1 MKEKHILRKVYLSAV
16 AVLLSIGWAA
26 GQPRAV
32 SVRLGWISE
41 LSYQHTLGPG
51 FLEVGAGIP
60 WLAAC
65 PTVTATYNYIPWTFR
80 NDVGGVFDI
89 YFGGGLGVGTFIF
102 PCGRGIEVYP
112 VGGGIEVYPVG
123 GVVVPVGF
131 QFRTASHFL
140 LSISWRPMFGAFFS
154 DVRPVW
160 YKQGLY
166 DGGLTLGYAF

>member
-140 LSISWRPMFGAFFS
+140 LSLSWRPMFGAFFS

-160 YKQGLY
+160 YRQGLY

>member
-60 WLAAC
+60 WLATC

-80 NDVGGVFDI
+80 NDVGGVFDL

-102 PCGRGIEVYP
+102 ACGRGL
-112 VGGGIEVYPVG
+112 EVYPVG

-131 QFRTASHFL
+131 QFRTANHFL
-140 LSISWRPMFGAFFS
+140 LALSWRPMFGAFFS

>member
-1 MKEKHILRKVYLSAV
+1 MKEKYILRKVYLSAV

-32 SVRLGWISE
+32 AVRLGWISE

-65 PTVTATYNYIPWTFR
+65 PTVTATYNYIPWTLR
-80 NDVGGVFDI
+80 NDVGGVFDL

-102 PCGRGIEVYP
+102 PCGRGIEVHP

-140 LSISWRPMFGAFFS
+140 LALSWRPMFGAFFS

>member
-1 MKEKHILRKVYLSAV
+1 MKEKYILRKVYLSAV

-140 LSISWRPMFGAFFS
+140 LSLSWRPMLGAFFS

>member
-1 MKEKHILRKVYLSAV
+1 M
-16 AVLLSIGWAA
+16 
-26 GQPRAV
+26 
-32 SVRLGWISE
+32 
-41 LSYQHTLGPG
+41 
-51 FLEVGAGIP
+51 
-60 WLAAC
+60 
-65 PTVTATYNYIPWTFR
+65 
-80 NDVGGVFDI
+80 GGVFDI

>member
-1 MKEKHILRKVYLSAV
+1 M
-16 AVLLSIGWAA
+16 
-26 GQPRAV
+26 
-32 SVRLGWISE
+32 
-41 LSYQHTLGPG
+41 
-51 FLEVGAGIP
+51 
-60 WLAAC
+60 
-65 PTVTATYNYIPWTFR
+65 
-80 NDVGGVFDI
+80 GGVFDI

-102 PCGRGIEVYP
+102 PCGRGIEVHP

-160 YKQGLY
+160 YRQGLY

>member
-60 WLAAC
+60 WLATC

-102 PCGRGIEVYP
+102 LCGRGIEVYP

-140 LSISWRPMFGAFFS
+140 LALSWRPMFGAFFS

>member
-1 MKEKHILRKVYLSAV
+1 MKEKYILRKVYLSAV
-16 AVLLSIGWAA
+16 AVPLSIGWAA

-123 GVVVPVGF
+123 GVVMPVGF

>member
-1 MKEKHILRKVYLSAV
+1 MKEKYILRKVYLSAV

-102 PCGRGIEVYP
+102 PCG
-112 VGGGIEVYPVG
+112 
-123 GVVVPVGF
+123 
-131 QFRTASHFL
+131 
-140 LSISWRPMFGAFFS
+140 
-154 DVRPVW
+154 
-160 YKQGLY
+160 
-166 DGGLTLGYAF
+166 

>member
-1 MKEKHILRKVYLSAV
+1 MKEKYILRKVYLSAV

-140 LSISWRPMFGAFFS
+140 LALSWRPMFGAFFS

>member
-102 PCGRGIEVYP
+102 PCGRGIEVHP

>member
-1 MKEKHILRKVYLSAV
+1 MKEKYILRKVYLSAV

-80 NDVGGVFDI
+80 NDVGGVFDL
-89 YFGGGLGVGTFIF
+89 YSGGGLGVGTFIF
-102 PCGRGIEVYP
+102 PCGRGIEVHP

-140 LSISWRPMFGAFFS
+140 LSLSWRPMFGAFFS

>member
-1 MKEKHILRKVYLSAV
+1 MKEKYILRKVYLSAV
-16 AVLLSIGWAA
+16 AVLLSIGGAA

>member
-51 FLEVGAGIP
+51 FLEVGASIP
-60 WLAAC
+60 WLATC

-140 LSISWRPMFGAFFS
+140 LSLSWRPMFGAFFS

-160 YKQGLY
+160 YRQGLY

>member
-60 WLAAC
+60 WMATC

-140 LSISWRPMFGAFFS
+140 LSLSWRPMFGAFFS

-160 YKQGLY
+160 YRQGLY

>member
-1 MKEKHILRKVYLSAV
+1 MKEKYILRKVYLSAV

-140 LSISWRPMFGAFFS
+140 LSIAWRPMFGAFFS

>member
-1 MKEKHILRKVYLSAV
+1 MKEKHILREVYLSAV
-16 AVLLSIGWAA
+16 AVLLSVGWAA

>member
-1 MKEKHILRKVYLSAV
+1 MH
-16 AVLLSIGWAA
+16 
-26 GQPRAV
+26 
-32 SVRLGWISE
+32 
-41 LSYQHTLGPG
+41 
-51 FLEVGAGIP
+51 
-60 WLAAC
+60 
-65 PTVTATYNYIPWTFR
+65 
-80 NDVGGVFDI
+80 
-89 YFGGGLGVGTFIF
+89 
-102 PCGRGIEVYP
+102 P

-140 LSISWRPMFGAFFS
+140 LALSWRPMFGAFFS

>member
-102 PCGRGIEVYP
+102 PCGRGIEVHP

-140 LSISWRPMFGAFFS
+140 LSLSWRPMLGAFFS

>member
-1 MKEKHILRKVYLSAV
+1 MKEKYILRKVYLSAV